1 MKRKDAA
8 LAVVKQ
14 ALLVVLTLVILA
26 PFAIIFSNS
35 FKTKVD
41 AQQMG
46 IVPTLHP
53 VWSNYATV
61 VERGNILISF
71 LNSVLYTAV
80 ATAGTLVVT
89 AMAAYVLS
97 RRESRASRIIY
108 LFIVFGIMLPTNFVA
123 LIKVEQSL
131 HLLNSRVGL
140 ILYYVASNVAFG
152 TFIIHGFV
160 STVPRAMDESAAID
174 GAGPFLIFS
183 AVILPLLQPIL
194 VTTAVLCGMGVWND
208 FINPLYLLNSS
219 SAWPMTL
226 SIYGFFGRYEQE
238 WNLVFADIVMTCI
251 PILAIYLVG
260 QRYIVSGLTAGAVKG

>member
-238 WNLVFADIVMTCI
+238 WNLVFADIVMTCV

>member
-1 MKRKDAA
+1 VKRKNAV
-8 LAVVKQ
+8 LAVAKQ
-14 ALLVVLTLVILA
+14 ALLIVLALVILA
-26 PFAIIFSNS
+26 PFAIILSNS

-46 IVPTLHP
+46 IVPALHP
-53 VWSNYATV
+53 LWSNYATV
-61 VERGNILISF
+61 VERGNILVSF
-71 LNSVLYTAV
+71 LNSVLYTAA

-97 RRESRASRIIY
+97 RRESRVSRIIY

-123 LIKVEQSL
+123 LIKVMQSL

-238 WNLVFADIVMTCI
+238 WNLVFADIVMTCV

>member
-1 MKRKDAA
+1 MKRKNAA
-8 LAVVKQ
+8 LAVAKQ
-14 ALLVVLTLVILA
+14 ALLIVLTLVILA
-26 PFAIIFSNS
+26 PFVIILSNS

-41 AQQMG
+41 ALQMG
-46 IVPTLHP
+46 IIPTSHP

-61 VERGNILISF
+61 IERGNILVSF
-71 LNSVLYTAV
+71 LNSVLYTAA
-80 ATAGTLVVT
+80 ATAGTLFVT
-89 AMAAYVLS
+89 SMAAYVLS
-97 RRESRASRIIY
+97 RRESRLSRFIY

-123 LIKVEQSL
+123 LIKVMQSM
-131 HLLNSRVGL
+131 HLLNSRAGL
-140 ILYYVASNVAFG
+140 ILYYIASNVAFG

-174 GAGPFLIFS
+174 GAGPLLIFS

-208 FINPLYLLNSS
+208 FINPLYLLNST

-226 SIYGFFGRYEQE
+226 SVYGFFGRFQQE